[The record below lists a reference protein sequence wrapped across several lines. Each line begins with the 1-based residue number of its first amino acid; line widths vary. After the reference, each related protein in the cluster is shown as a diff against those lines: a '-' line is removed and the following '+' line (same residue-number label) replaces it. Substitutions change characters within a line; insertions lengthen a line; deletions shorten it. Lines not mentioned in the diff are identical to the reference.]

1 VKKAAY
7 AQLSEETRR
16 RLPSLDSE
24 GTAWVSVDWWA
35 KNRAKIETRFK
46 EWMLS

>member
-1 VKKAAY
+1 MVCLLPTAPANIKNL
-7 AQLSEETRR
+7 QLTDE
-16 RLPSLDSE
+16 
-24 GTAWVSVDWWA
+24 AWWA